1 MALAEQGVPTR
12 RVVEV
17 VQGGPLRHP
26 VGWRRRWCGW
36 GCHHVTSEMIERKLV
51 AVLFGVVEVDHY
63 SVIGDVTHAPL
74 RACIQRGD
82 VDGGGGR

>member
-1 MALAEQGVPTR
+1 
-12 RVVEV
+12 
-17 VQGGPLRHP
+17 
-26 VGWRRRWCGW
+26 
-36 GCHHVTSEMIERKLV
+36 MIERKLV